1 MPGRRVSMPKRAA
14 PVAFSVVSMRLT
26 SWPISLNWSGVL
38 IAGSAASATLAA
50 SAASSPKVAE
60 RPEASWRTT
69 PLLATQA
76 AASTPHLAAAAA
88 MSRARA
94 DAPACCRN
102 TRERRTEEEPPVPI
116 D

>member
-1 MPGRRVSMPKRAA
+1 
-14 PVAFSVVSMRLT
+14 MRFT

-38 IAGSAASATLAA
+38 IAGSAASVTLAA

-60 RPEASWRTT
+60 RPEASCRTR
-69 PLLATQA
+69 PPLATHA
-76 AASTPHLAAAAA
+76 AGSTLHLAAAAA

-94 DAPACCRN
+94 EAPACCRN
-102 TRERRTEEEPPVPI
+102 TREERTDREPPVPI